1 MRYSKSFI
9 PTQAFN
15 PCTWCYYE
23 SNLPQRMNI
32 KRVYVLDVTITFV
45 NLRMQCGNTKDV
57 IIIFKDRKN

>member
-23 SNLPQRMNI
+23 SNFATEDEYQ
-32 KRVYVLDVTITFV
+32 RVYVLDVTITFV
-45 NLRMQCGNTKDV
+45 SLRMQCGNTKDV
-57 IIIFKDRKN
+57 IIIFKR